1 MQYVPCDT
9 HGLILDTD
17 YCLQVLTAMA
27 VEAMT
32 GARGSFDP
40 FVSEA
45 RPHVGQIEAAHL
57 IHELLAG
64 SRLAVDHEK
73 EVKIEED
80 DGVLRQDRSVLVL
93 VLTCLSCPNEFFF
106 FQILASYGSAV
117 AGTSVRAGEE
127 CQGNNPCR
135 DQLDHG

>member
-1 MQYVPCDT
+1 
-9 HGLILDTD
+9 
-17 YCLQVLTAMA
+17 MA

-40 FVSEA
+40 FVGEA

-64 SRLAVDHEK
+64 SHLAVDHEE

-80 DGVLRQDRSVLVL
+80 DGVLRQDRSVLEL
-93 VLTCLSCPNEFFF
+93 VLPCLSCPNACLC
-106 FQILASYGSAV
+106 QILASYGSTV
-117 AGTSVRAGEE
+117 AGSPVRAGEE
-127 CQGNNPCR
+127 CQGNNSC
-135 DQLDHG
+135 